1 MEGLFIAITQLDP
14 STKLENETSPAIANK
29 QIHDADAPGHILQ
42 ESAGQLLKLTT
53 LDNPIDIA
61 ATIHIP
67 TNIEDMA
74 SCDNEVAFIIL
85 QELKGVYG
93 FTGVDKFLQKI
104 LRLVMQDMPC
114 KLHLKCNPKLL
125 GMGRLI
131 FIVATI
137 GTKISILQ
145 CLLSIQLMATT
156 LGILVVLS

>member
-1 MEGLFIAITQLDP
+1 MAEMEGLFIAITQLDP

-74 SCDNEVAFIIL
+74 PCDNEVAFIIL

-93 FTGVDKFLQKI
+93 FTGVDKFLQ
-104 LRLVMQDMPC
+104 
-114 KLHLKCNPKLL
+114 
-125 GMGRLI
+125 I
-131 FIVATI
+131 FFRRSW
-137 GTKISILQ
+137 GS
-145 CLLSIQLMATT
+145 
-156 LGILVVLS
+156 